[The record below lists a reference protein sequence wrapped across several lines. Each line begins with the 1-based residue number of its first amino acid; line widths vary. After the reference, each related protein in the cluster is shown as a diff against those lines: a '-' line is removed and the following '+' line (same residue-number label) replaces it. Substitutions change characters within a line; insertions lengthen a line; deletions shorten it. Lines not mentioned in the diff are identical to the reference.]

1 VASKSE
7 KKVVH
12 VEAETPVAREGSAQ
26 WKPTGEAKG
35 KATTL
40 RIIAAVLWALAIGAE
55 AFAIFW
61 LLRQDTTQDWFLW
74 AVIGALVVIA
84 ILAIV
89 GSMLWKKANR
99 YDPAKK
105 SDKFRFFVQNQF
117 GLIITVIAF
126 LPLIILIFMNK
137 DMDGKQKGIAG
148 GIAIGLLVIAGLFGI
163 SWNPPSVEENTAEMI
178 ANEGQVDEYTAI
190 VGDLTGGDEVFWTPQ
205 GTVYHICSDVPE
217 LQQESQDAEN
227 NVIKS
232 GTVAAAH
239 SDGKE
244 GLTLEIQDELEAC
257 ALPVPDNV
265 DAIVEEVRTLR
276 TTVEEDNA
284 G

>member
-1 VASKSE
+1 MASKSE

-89 GSMLWKKANR
+89 GSLLWKKANR

-105 SDKFRFFVQNQF
+105 SDKFRFFVQNQL

-126 LPLIILIFMNK
+126 LPLIVLIFMNK
-137 DMDGKQKGIAG
+137 DMDGKQK

-217 LQQESQDAEN
+217 LKQESQDAEN
-227 NVIKS
+227 NVIRS

-257 ALPVPDNV
+257 ALPVPDDV

-276 TTVEEDNA
+276 TTVDEDNA